1 MRWIE
6 TALKIGRETEVDNR
20 LIVKELRER
29 FSKMARSSTSS
40 SLSSSASSSAGGSFS
55 PVRKCKDS
63 PYVHVHACTL

>member
-40 SLSSSASSSAGGSFS
+40 SLSSSASSVGGSFS
-55 PVRKCKDS
+55 PIKKCKHS
-63 PYVHVHACTL
+63 PYVHVYINFK